1 MAEAEARVRELLK
14 KLREEMR
21 WLDVLRMLAA
31 GGYPLLAREGFEEQI
46 NAVLAKT
53 TDDDAEDSS
62 VDAADEADEDCSVDA
77 ADDDSSVDDAGEN
90 SPVDGKALVRDIL
103 ATFKLPAWLS
113 ADLALLEAW
122 FLERAASDEAFFGDV
137 PQQRTAEGADE
148 FDREALAAMARIVEV
163 MNELESLCTAAR
175 EPTGAFDF
183 WQLHTWVGIIL
194 GGELATSERI
204 GYAIGTTTEL
214 ASLDRLARKKA
225 REWSDQVER
234 LTIEVVAEDRWS
246 DDELHAEVNRRWA
259 DPAVRERLSR
269 VTRPRTGSVVIMPP
283 PDER

>member
-14 KLREEMR
+14 KVREEMR

-46 NAVLAKT
+46 NAVLAST
-53 TDDDAEDSS
+53 TDND
-62 VDAADEADEDCSVDA
+62 
-77 ADDDSSVDDAGEN
+77 ADDDSSVDVAED
-90 SPVDGKALVRDIL
+90 SSVDGKALVRSSL
-103 ATFKLPAWLS
+103 ATFKLPAWLC

-122 FLERAASDEAFFGDV
+122 FLERAASDEAFGDV
-137 PQQRTAEGADE
+137 PPQRAADSADE
-148 FDREALAAMARIVEV
+148 FDREALAAIARIVEV
-163 MNELESLCTAAR
+163 MKELESLCTAAR

-204 GYAIGTTTEL
+204 GYAIGTTKEL
-214 ASLDRLARKKA
+214 AKLDRLARQKA

-234 LTIEVVAEDRWS
+234 LTVEVVAEGRWS

-269 VTRPRTGSVVIMPP
+269 VARPRTGSVVIMPP